1 MPKFLQDDVAWR
13 YFDESG
19 SIYRQSSAPNLL
31 DTINPSFKAWTVCN
45 GPAESHIEPASFDKW
60 RQQQE
65 PFIKREVFN
74 KSLAAPVE
82 VYALREGAD

>member
-1 MPKFLQDDVAWR
+1 MQDDVAWR
-13 YFDESG
+13 YCDVSG

-31 DTINPSFKAWTVCN
+31 DTINLSSKAWQVCN
-45 GPAESHIEPASFDKW
+45 GSAEGYREPASFHKW